1 MVTGSKR
8 LGHQRW
14 QIVFCAALQT
24 VCVGAMASS
33 TIDNPVKSII
43 LTFIISLTVT
53 LIMMNCFVLIGF
65 GIVYQEDIGTAAGLA
80 GTARLLFGAVATA
93 IFSNVTNQRYASELA
108 VRVRE
113 SVAGLGLPDGDV
125 ARLVGAARLNTAAAY
140 GAISSVTPEIRALAT
155 RANQEAYL
163 EGAHLSYLVALAFG
177 CIAVVAALF
186 IPSIDERKWTKK
198 TVAVQ
203 ETDRKHLQEKK
214 LPTA

>member
-1 MVTGSKR
+1 
-8 LGHQRW
+8 
-14 QIVFCAALQT
+14 
-24 VCVGAMASS
+24 MASA

-93 IFSNVTNQRYASELA
+93 IFSNVTNQRYATELA
-108 VRVRE
+108 SRVRE
-113 SVAGLGLPDGDV
+113 SVSGFGLPAADV
-125 ARLVGAARLNTAAAY
+125 TRLVAAARLNTAAAY
-140 GAISSVTPEIRALAT
+140 AAIDSVTPEIRAAATLA
-155 RANQEAYL
+155 NKEAYL

-177 CIAVVAALF
+177 CIAVIAALF
-186 IPSIDERKWTKK
+186 IPSIDDRKWTKK

-203 ETDRKHLQEKK
+203 ESDRKILQERK

>member
-1 MVTGSKR
+1 MPIVVVSVVGMQYYSNAVLWPRLSQLIYASDEISRGLYAEVIPLGSIIGGILVTGSKR

-24 VCVGAMASS
+24 GCVGAMASA

-93 IFSNVTNQRYASELA
+93 IFSNVSL
-108 VRVRE
+108 
-113 SVAGLGLPDGDV
+113 DV
-125 ARLVGAARLNTAAAY
+125 A
-140 GAISSVTPEIRALAT
+140 
-155 RANQEAYL
+155 
-163 EGAHLSYLVALAFG
+163 
-177 CIAVVAALF
+177 
-186 IPSIDERKWTKK
+186 
-198 TVAVQ
+198 
-203 ETDRKHLQEKK
+203 
-214 LPTA
+214 